1 MISSILLK
9 FARQV
14 VQTVMSQLMQQANI
28 VQDMAHKPM
37 QTMVQQVVNG
47 AWVGEGADAFVE
59 EVSNLFM
66 PRTMQINEQILKFNT
81 DLQLAVDT
89 IDRADAQVN
98 NAVNGLADIFA
109 SVY

>member
-1 MISSILLK
+1 MIGKLLLK

-14 VQTVMSQLMQQANI
+14 VQTVMSQLLQQANI

-37 QTMVQQVVNG
+37 QAMVQQVVSG

-59 EVSNLFM
+59 EVSSIFM
-66 PRTMQINEQILKFNT
+66 PRATRISEQISKFNG
-81 DLQLAVDT
+81 DLQAAVDT

>member
-1 MISSILLK
+1 MIGKLLLK

-14 VQTVMSQLMQQANI
+14 VQTVISQLLQQANI

-37 QTMVQQVVNG
+37 QAMVQQVVSG

-59 EVSNLFM
+59 EVSNIFM
-66 PRTMQINEQILKFNT
+66 PRTTRISEQISKFNG
-81 DLQLAVDT
+81 DLQAAVDT